1 MSSEVSMRTVL
12 CCCLL
17 LGMSAGL
24 VVHAAEPELT
34 PTQTV
39 INTNVSD
46 PAVLPIFIESMPFH
60 TVITVQNPYDK
71 AVKIGSI
78 DSTCTCSTLALADYF
93 LLPHA
98 KTTLEIGV
106 DNSNRSDRE
115 RLGVSL
121 YLTDPALEPI
131 EIVAFWEVRAHVAVD
146 SHLYQDDITTRPVRA
161 FRDIYRY
168 PSKVRPDEL
177 HRLSKR
183 IRLWSPPAETPT
195 GGLQIESIEAPGPI
209 WAMSAIPQA
218 DGSVLLEAT
227 GRKDAN
233 APEGLSDETIVIHTN
248 HPKKPRIE
256 LVFSQY
262 VGKDAGQTVFD
273 PHAKPDLA
281 K

>member
-1 MSSEVSMRTVL
+1 MSSEVSMRTVF

-17 LGMSAGL
+17 LWMFVGL
-24 VVHAAEPELT
+24 AVHAADAAPTST
-34 PTQTV
+34 P

-46 PAVLPIFIESMPFH
+46 PEVLPVFLESVPFH

-71 AVKIGSI
+71 AVKVGSI
-78 DSTCTCSTLALADYF
+78 DSTCTCSTLHLADYF

-98 KTTLEIGV
+98 TTTLEIGV
-106 DNSNRSDRE
+106 DNTNRSARE

-131 EIVAFWEVRAHVAVD
+131 EIVAFWDVRAHVAVD

-168 PSKVRPDEL
+168 PSKARPDEL

-183 IRLWSPPAETPT
+183 VRFWSPPEEIPT
-195 GGLQIESIEAPGPI
+195 GGLQVESIEAPGPI
-209 WAMSAIPQA
+209 WAMTAIPPA

-233 APEGLSDETIVIHTN
+233 APDGISDETIIIHTN

-262 VGKDAGQTVFD
+262 VGKDAGSTVFD
-273 PHAKPDLA
+273 PHAKPDLG